1 MPHYTQEQIEKA
13 NRTDLVFFLQT
24 HGEHTRRVGSS
35 HLWEKHQVWIRDHRW
50 YSHYD
55 SAGGYAIGFVMKY
68 FGMGFQD
75 TIAELLGSTQC
86 GLLPERKKDLVL
98 PERSNTMDCVFAYL
112 MQKRFVAR
120 DVIAFFAHNKTL
132 YEDAEYHNCV
142 FVGVDEEGAPRHVHR
157 RGTQGSF
164 KHTES
169 GSKAEYSF
177 HHNGESD
184 TLYVFEAPIDM
195 LAFITLHPDNWQ
207 QHSYVALCSV
217 SEKAILHRLQVDP
230 KLRRIILCLDHDSA
244 GVSACYRIKEILNAK
259 GYEDVQI
266 LHSENK
272 DWGEDTK
279 ALHGITPIKA
289 EADATAEICKLCREY
304 ISIAKHEKKPPQ
316 LLSKVN
322 AVATSIAN
330 KIPTVNQKQIDQ
342 FIVLLL
348 LLSMDECRKSLQSA
362 SWDEITVKLMEMYIP
377 QADNGNT
384 EMRLRQIGNDMR
396 EVSRVYEVPSMF
408 YDADI
413 FVKPIL
419 RVTMDCIRLTHY
431 LERKEQEWKES
442 KRY

>member
-24 HGEHTRRVGSS
+24 HGEQVKRNGAS
-35 HLWEKHQVWIRDHRW
+35 HLWEKHQVWIREHRW
-50 YSHYD
+50 YSHYE
-55 SAGGYAIGFVMKY
+55 STGGYPIGFVMRY

-75 TIAELLGSTQC
+75 AVAELLGCTTC
-86 GLLPERKKDLVL
+86 DLLPQSKKDLVL
-98 PERSNTMDCVFAYL
+98 PERSKTMDHVFAYL
-112 MQKRFVAR
+112 MQKRFIAR
-120 DVIAFFAHNKTL
+120 DVIAYFAHNKTL
-132 YEDAEYHNCV
+132 YEDTQYHNCI
-142 FVGVDEEGAPRHVHR
+142 FVGTDEEGVPRHVHR

-164 KHTES
+164 KQTAT

-177 HHNGESD
+177 HHNGVSD

-217 SEKAILHRLQVDP
+217 SEKAILHRLQVNS
-230 KLRRIILCLDHDSA
+230 KLRKIILCLDHDSA
-244 GVSACYRIKEILNAK
+244 GISANFRIKEILNAK
-259 GYEDVQI
+259 GYDDVQF
-266 LHSENK
+266 LQSKHK

-279 ALHGITPIKA
+279 AMHGIIPIKA
-289 EADATAEICKLCREY
+289 EADATATICELCNDF
-304 ISIAKHEKKPPQ
+304 ICMAKHEKKPPH

-322 AVATSIAN
+322 AVATGIAN

-348 LLSMDECRKSLQSA
+348 LLSMDECRKSLRVA
-362 SWDEITVKLMEMYIP
+362 SWGEIAEKLMSQYVP
-377 QADNGNT
+377 HADNGNT

-396 EVSRVYEVPSMF
+396 ELTRVYTMSNMS
-408 YDADI
+408 YDTDL

-419 RVTMDCIRLTHY
+419 RVAMDCIRLTHY
-431 LERKEQEWKES
+431 LERKE
-442 KRY
+442 

>member
-1 MPHYTQEQIEKA
+1 MPHYTQEQIERT

-24 HGEHTRRVGSS
+24 HGEHTKRVGSS

-68 FGMGFQD
+68 FDMGFQD
-75 TIAELLGSTQC
+75 AIAELRGSTQC
-86 GLLPERKKDLVL
+86 GLFPQRKKDLIL

-112 MQKRFVAR
+112 MQKRFIAR
-120 DVIAFFAHNKTL
+120 DVIAFFAHKKTL

-142 FVGVDEEGAPRHVHR
+142 FVGVDEDGAPRHVHR

-164 KHTES
+164 KHTEN

-217 SEKAILHRLQVDP
+217 SERAILHRLQVNP
-230 KLRRIILCLDHDSA
+230 KLKKVILCLDHDNA
-244 GVSACYRIKEILNAK
+244 GITACYRIRNILNAK
-259 GYEDVQI
+259 GYDDVQF

-279 ALHGITPIKA
+279 AMHGITPIKA
-289 EADATAEICKLCREY
+289 EADASKVIYALCNDFICMAKL
-304 ISIAKHEKKPPQ
+304 EKKPPH

-322 AVATSIAN
+322 AVATSIVN

-348 LLSMDECRKSLQSA
+348 LLSMDEYRKSLQSA
-362 SWDEITVKLMEMYIP
+362 SWDEIAEKLMAQYVP
-377 QADNGNT
+377 HADNGNT

-396 EVSRVYEVPSMF
+396 ELSRVYAIPNMT
-408 YDADI
+408 YDADV

-419 RVTMDCIRLTHY
+419 RVAMDCIRLTNY
-431 LERKEQEWKES
+431 LERKE
-442 KRY
+442 

>member
-13 NRTDLVFFLQT
+13 NRTDLVFFLQS
-24 HGEHTRRVGSS
+24 HGEQVKRSGSS
-35 HLWEKHQVWIRDHRW
+35 YLWEKHQVWVRDHRW

-55 SAGGYAIGFVMKY
+55 SAGGYPIGFVMRY

-75 TIAELLGSTQC
+75 AIAELLGRTQC
-86 GLLPERKKDLVL
+86 GLLPQRKKDLIL

-112 MQKRFVAR
+112 MQKRFIAR

-142 FVGVDEEGAPRHVHR
+142 FVGMDEDGAPRHIHR
-157 RGTQGSF
+157 RGTQGAF
-164 KHTES
+164 KKTES

-177 HHNGESD
+177 HHDGDSD

-195 LAFITLHPDNWQ
+195 LAFITLHPNNWK

-217 SEKAILHRLQVDP
+217 SERAILHRLQVNP
-230 KLRRIILCLDHDSA
+230 KLKKVVLCLDHDNA
-244 GVSACYRIKEILNAK
+244 GITACYRIKDILNAK
-259 GYEDVQI
+259 GYDDVQF

-279 ALHGITPIKA
+279 AMHGVTPIKA
-289 EADATAEICKLCREY
+289 EADASKAIYALCDDFIY
-304 ISIAKHEKKPPQ
+304 MAKHVKKPPH

-348 LLSMDECRKSLQSA
+348 LLSVDECRKSMQDATWS
-362 SWDEITVKLMEMYIP
+362 EIAEKLMAQYVP
-377 QADNGNT
+377 HADNGNT

-396 EVSRVYEVPSMF
+396 ELSRVYKIPNMT
-408 YDADI
+408 YDADL

-419 RVTMDCIRLTHY
+419 RVAMDCIRLTHY
-431 LERKEQEWKES
+431 LERKE
-442 KRY
+442 

>member
-13 NRTDLVFFLQT
+13 NRTDLVFFLQS
-24 HGEHTRRVGSS
+24 HGEQVMRSGSS
-35 HLWEKHQVWIRDHRW
+35 YLWEKHQVWIKEYRW

-55 SAGGYAIGFVMKY
+55 STGGYPIGFVMRY

-75 TIAELLGSTQC
+75 AVAELLGCTAY
-86 GLLPERKKDLVL
+86 GLTPQSKKDLIL
-98 PERSNTMDCVFAYL
+98 PQRSNSMDCVFAYL
-112 MQKRFVAR
+112 MQKRFIAR
-120 DVIAFFAHNKTL
+120 DVIAHFAHTRTL
-132 YEDAEYHNCV
+132 YEDAQYHNCI
-142 FVGVDEEGAPRHVHR
+142 FVGTDEEGIPRHIHR

-164 KHTES
+164 KQTDA

-177 HHNGESD
+177 HHDGDSD

-195 LAFITLHPDNWQ
+195 LAFITLHPVNWK

-217 SEKAILHRLQVDP
+217 SERAILHRLRVNP
-230 KLRRIILCLDHDSA
+230 KLKKVILCLDHDNA
-244 GVSACYRIKEILNAK
+244 GITACYRIKDILNVK
-259 GYEDVQI
+259 GYDDVQF

-279 ALHGITPIKA
+279 AMHGVTPIKA
-289 EADATAEICKLCREY
+289 EADASKAIYALCDDFIY
-304 ISIAKHEKKPPQ
+304 MAKHEKKPPH

-348 LLSMDECRKSLQSA
+348 LLSVDECRKSMQDATWS
-362 SWDEITVKLMEMYIP
+362 EIAEKLLAEYVP
-377 QADNGNT
+377 HADNGNT

-396 EVSRVYEVPSMF
+396 ELSRVYKIPNMT
-408 YDADI
+408 YDADL

-419 RVTMDCIRLTHY
+419 RVAMDCIRLTHY
-431 LERKEQEWKES
+431 LERKE
-442 KRY
+442 